1 MTLCE
6 LLSILVI
13 SYAIIVGT
21 VVPTMIVRTAVPTR
35 VVLAA
40 AKKCLFPQPLLD
52 QVVPAMIVGTAL
64 PTINVLMAYYW
75 KSCK

>member
-21 VVPTMIVRTAVPTR
+21 TVPTGNIYLTRLAGTLTIVNFGM
-35 VVLAA
+35 L
-40 AKKCLFPQPLLD
+40 K
-52 QVVPAMIVGTAL
+52 QVYRIITKYVGTTAL
-64 PTINVLMAYYW
+64 KKLVHNYSWDISDMHV
-75 KSCK
+75 K

>member
-21 VVPTMIVRTAVPTR
+21 VGPTMIVRTAVPIR

>member
-21 VVPTMIVRTAVPTR
+21 VVRTMIVTTAVPTR
-35 VVLAA
+35 VVLTA
-40 AKKCLFPQPLLD
+40 AKKCLFPQPLL
-52 QVVPAMIVGTAL
+52 
-64 PTINVLMAYYW
+64 
-75 KSCK
+75 